1 MNIKKLCLDECE
13 LLGFINRSEKIRAA
27 WQINKEGIRSLDFTY
42 LDIEG
47 YGFYLKT
54 CIEILRK
61 VISFGGTVYGAFED
75 NRIVGMASVLPL
87 SEKANGFSVLV
98 SVDVS
103 SDYRRKGIGRSL
115 IDKCV
120 ESSNS
125 AGCST
130 MLVAANPYE
139 STIKFFKSYGF
150 LYIDNPQSKT
160 LLQENLFFPK
170 FEFPPPFDGLD
181 VEQPIFLE
189 LPLNEYQDKDYFCN
203 RITLDELNEFN
214 CYGATRLTVTDKQQ
228 FSFGDNP
235 VTFMATYRY
244 GWMGDKHKLL
254 VACFDTF
261 PVGFMGYGG
270 VDDDSIFIEPMM
282 VDTSFQNKKIAMK
295 MLELFECKIR
305 SANKYKGISIGNRT
319 DNIAAGRTYEKAGYE
334 LTKLDGLSVYRYKV
348 LL

>member
-1 MNIKKLCLDECE
+1 MNIKKLKITECE
-13 LLGFINRSEKIRAA
+13 LLGSIDRSEKIRAA
-27 WQINKEGIRSLDFTY
+27 WQINKDGVRNLDFTY
-42 LDIEG
+42 LDIED

-54 CIEILRK
+54 CIEILQR
-61 VISFGGTVYGAFED
+61 VISLGGIVYGAFED
-75 NRIVGMASVLPL
+75 NQIVGMVSVLPL
-87 SEKANGFSVLV
+87 SGEANGFSVLV

-120 ESSNS
+120 ESSKS
-125 AGCST
+125 SGCST
-130 MLVAANPYE
+130 MLAAANPYE
-139 STIKFFKSYGF
+139 STIKFFKNYGF
-150 LYIDNPQSKT
+150 LYTENPQNKA

-170 FEFPPPFDGLD
+170 FEFPPPFGGD

-189 LPLNEYQDKDYFCN
+189 LPLNEYQNKDYFYN
-203 RITLDELNEFN
+203 RITLDEINKFN
-214 CYGATRLTVTDKQQ
+214 CYGATRLAVTDRQM

-244 GWMGDKHKLL
+244 DWMGEKHRMLI
-254 VACFDTF
+254 ACFDTF

-270 VDDDSIFIEPMM
+270 VDDESVFIEPMM
-282 VDTSFQNKKIAMK
+282 VDSSFQNRGIASK

-305 SANKYKGISIGNRT
+305 SANKYKGIGIGNRT
-319 DNIAAGRTYEKAGYE
+319 DNIAAGRTYEKAGFV
-334 LTKLDGLSVYRYKV
+334 LTKLDGLSVSRYKV